1 MANSNAPMGLV
12 EFRRRNGGA
21 PTSGQEGQVFK
32 LPYNYTTAIGYGT
45 PMIQLNTGYLGVATT
60 GGSVAIKGIF
70 SGVTYISSA
79 NGQTVTSR
87 YWPGSGNVGTG
98 DLQVTLWNDP
108 DMVYMAQSYN
118 TAIVFGDIGANVN
131 IQIGTPSSTTGFSA
145 TTVDQSTLGVTTT
158 LPFRIYGLLSQ
169 YQTASGAVDG
179 TDDTSAYNKVLVT
192 CNYFDQKSL
201 DGI

>member
-1 MANSNAPMGLV
+1 MANTNAPMGLV

-21 PTSGQEGQVFK
+21 PTSGQEGRVFK
-32 LPYNYTTAIGYGT
+32 LAYNYSTAIGYGT

-70 SGVTYISSA
+70 TGVTYISSA
-79 NGQTVTSR
+79 NGQTITSR

-98 DLQVTLWNDP
+98 DLQVSLWNDP
-108 DMVYMAQSYN
+108 DMVYLAQSYN
-118 TAIVFGDIGANVN
+118 TAIAFGDIGANVN
-131 IQIGTPSSTTGFSA
+131 IVIGTPSAATGFSA
-145 TTVDQSTLGVTTT
+145 TTVDQSTLGATTT
-158 LPFRIYGLLSQ
+158 LPFRVYGLLSD
-169 YQTASGAVDG
+169 YQTGVDG
-179 TDDTSAYNKVLVT
+179 IDNSSAYNKVLVT